1 MLLPLFLHIL
11 TIGLFTFGGGYAMIS
26 ALQQDLVTRHG
37 WLTPAEFSN
46 GVAVG
51 QVTPG
56 PLMLMVAFLG
66 YKMAGFWGALAGTV
80 ALFGP
85 SFVAVL
91 VLSRHYHHLASSPRV
106 AAALKGVNAVV
117 VGLLAA
123 AAVDLGRGTLA
134 NPGVWAV
141 TALSL
146 LLLSLAPRR
155 DPAWVILGAG
165 VAGILFLH

>member
-1 MLLPLFLHIL
+1 MLGPLFLHVL
-11 TIGLFTFGGGYAMIS
+11 AIGVFTFGGGYAMIS

-37 WLTPAEFSN
+37 WLTPSEFSN

-80 ALFGP
+80 ALFVP

-91 VLSRHYHHLASSPRV
+91 VLSRHYHRLASSPRV
-106 AAALKGVNAVV
+106 AAALRGVNAAV

-123 AAVDLGRGTLA
+123 AAVDLGRGLA

-165 VAGILFLH
+165 VAGVLFLR